1 MLSEMLKTLRLKNNL
16 TQKQVAEILNISR
29 TTYSNYEQN
38 AAEPNIETLIRLA
51 DHYHITVDSL
61 LEHNVPYLLDK
72 SLLSASQRQLVDK
85 ISKLTPEQCGHVDA
99 YIQGLIQK

>member
-1 MLSEMLKTLRLKNNL
+1 MLSEKLKQLRAEHKL
-16 TQKQVAEILNISR
+16 TQAQIANILNISR
-29 TTYSNYEQN
+29 STYNNYEQN
-38 AAEPNIETLIRLA
+38 VSEPNIETLIRLA